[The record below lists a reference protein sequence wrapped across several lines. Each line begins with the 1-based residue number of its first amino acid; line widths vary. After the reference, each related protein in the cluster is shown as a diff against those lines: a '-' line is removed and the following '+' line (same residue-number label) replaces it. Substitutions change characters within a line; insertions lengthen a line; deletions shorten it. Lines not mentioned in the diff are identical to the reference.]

1 MVWRWQS
8 LEREFGFM
16 VPSLPLAGADL
27 LDVGHMAP
35 LRLSAPR
42 LTRVKAGLQAGS
54 YSRYT
59 VPPRMNREPSR

>member
-1 MVWRWQS
+1 
-8 LEREFGFM
+8 M